1 MDFFG
6 LLTRIGA
13 AVGLLLI
20 LAALGANGAPQE
32 AALAAM
38 ATAVVVL
45 PYAVYRVLQTRKEA
59 ERRQVFETRVLKA
72 LDSIVDAA
80 ERNQA
85 IK

>member
-45 PYAVYRVLQTRKEA
+45 PYAVYRVLQTRREA

-72 LDSIVDAA
+72 LDVMA
-80 ERNQA
+80 EARDRGRNA
-85 IK
+85 P